1 MKIDADNVWQ
11 VINDN
16 HGIINQTIYAAPD
29 TNPLPN
35 TIPTIG
41 GFVGRDD
48 YLNSLHESYRNG
60 TRCFILHG
68 IGGVGKTALA
78 LRLASEMAGDFQAK
92 IFVEMRGMSKTPGSW
107 SEAMFEIVRQFNPD
121 IPAAVPAEHLKAIF
135 IQCVQNQST
144 LIVLDNVENKQ
155 AVEPLMMTNA
165 CFIMT
170 SRESF
175 AVTGGKSIK
184 LEKMRSEEARQ
195 LLFQTADEKRF
206 DGRADELTEI
216 AGYLP
221 MALKPLAAILAED
234 ELETAADL
242 IQKYRDKKELLKER
256 VPDYNDLTIAASFE
270 LSYEKLPPEMQERW
284 RRLSVFPSSFE
295 KTAIMLVLMISET
308 EAREMQRKLR
318 RSSLLEVNVET
329 KRFSLHDLVRVFTN
343 EKLSEN
349 ERFETQLCFAQY
361 YLRILFGIEEFRA
374 KQPED
379 FYLNALGLIDDELE
393 NIKAGQKW
401 SSEFSESN
409 IGITEFCM
417 YYSVFAFDFTRLRL
431 HSDDAIS
438 WQKSALSAA
447 RRLNDKFHE
456 SCILGSLGAV
466 LTSVGDYQEA
476 IAYEEKA
483 LAICRE
489 LGDLEGEGRNLNNLG
504 NIYYK
509 LKEYPK
515 TVENCEKALMLFREF
530 ENPHGEASCLRNLAA
545 AYYGLSDYE
554 KAIECTKKSLEIFIE
569 LDDYENA
576 GGGLDE
582 LGTIY
587 MQKGEFRKALECSE
601 QSLAI
606 SQQIGNLHGEAT
618 SLSNLGFTYLNL
630 GEFQEAVDF
639 YAKSLEI
646 SREINDPLGEAN
658 SLGQL
663 GLVFYNLGEFQEAV
677 ECNEKSL
684 IISRRIGDLEGEAGS
699 LSALAQ
705 VYCTLGDFRTAIECC
720 EQAQTIFREK
730 GDRAG
735 EAATLNI
742 FGTIY
747 HRLGELQNAINRFEE
762 ALGISREIG
771 YPMGQGESLKNLG
784 VVYISIERKEIA
796 CECWK
801 EALEIY
807 EAVESPNANT
817 VRRWIKEQ
825 C

>member
-1 MKIDADNVWQ
+1 MKIDANKIWQ

-16 HGIINQTIYAAPD
+16 HGTINQVVYNAPGI
-29 TNPLPN
+29 NPLPN
-35 TIPTIG
+35 TIPSIN
-41 GFVGRDD
+41 GFVGREDC
-48 YLNSLHESYRNG
+48 LSSLCDSYRNG

-68 IGGVGKTALA
+68 IGGIGKTALA
-78 LRLASEMAGDFQAK
+78 LRLASEIADDFQAK
-92 IFVEMRGMSKTPGSW
+92 IFVEMQGMDKTPRSW
-107 SEAMFEIVRQFNPD
+107 RDAMFEIVRQFNPELPAD
-121 IPAAVPAEHLKAIF
+121 IPDEHLRTIF
-135 IQCVQNQST
+135 IQSVQNQNT

-155 AVEPLMMTNA
+155 AVEPLRMVSA
-165 CFIMT
+165 CFITT

-175 AVTGGKSIK
+175 AVMGGKSVK
-184 LEKMRSEEARQ
+184 VEKMRSEDARQ
-195 LLFQTADEKRF
+195 LLFQAADEKRF
-206 DGRADELTEI
+206 DERADELSEI

-221 MALKPLAAILAED
+221 MALKPLASILAED

-270 LSYEKLPPEMQERW
+270 LSYEKLSPEMQERW

-295 KTAIMLVLMISET
+295 ETAMILVLMISET
-308 EAREMQRKLR
+308 EARETQRKLR

-329 KRFSLHDLVRVFTN
+329 RRFSLHDLVRVFTN
-343 EKLSEN
+343 EKLSED
-349 ERFETQLCFAQY
+349 ERFQTQLYFAQH
-361 YLRILFGIEEFRA
+361 YLRILLSIEEYRVQ
-374 KQPED
+374 QPENY
-379 FYLNALGLIDDELE
+379 YLNALGLIDDELE

-401 SSEFSESN
+401 SSEFSESDT
-409 IGITEFCM
+409 GITEFCM
-417 YYSVFAFDFTRLRL
+417 YYSVFAFNFIRLRL
-431 HSDDAIS
+431 HPNDAIS

-447 RRLNDKFHE
+447 RKLNDKFHE
-456 SCILGSLGAV
+456 SVILGSLGAV
-466 LTSVGDYQEA
+466 LACVGDYREA

-489 LGDLEGEGRNLNNLG
+489 LGDLEGEGRNLSNLG

-509 LKEYPK
+509 LKEYSK
-515 TVENCEKALMLFREF
+515 TVENCERALTIFREF
-530 ENPHGEASCLRNLAA
+530 ENPHGEASCLRNLAG
-545 AYYGLSDYE
+545 AYYGLSEYE
-554 KAIECTKKSLEIFIE
+554 RAIECIKKSLEIFIE

-606 SQQIGNLHGEAT
+606 SQEIGNLSGEAT
-618 SLSNLGFTYLNL
+618 SLSNLGFICLNL
-630 GEFQEAVDF
+630 GEFQQAADF
-639 YAKSLEI
+639 YAESLEI

-663 GLVFYNLGEFQEAV
+663 GLVLYNLGELQKAV

-699 LSALAQ
+699 LSDLAL
-705 VYCTLGDFRTAIECC
+705 VYCTLGDFRAAIECC
-720 EQAQTIFREK
+720 EQSQTIFREK

-735 EAATLNI
+735 EAATLNT

-747 HRLGELQNAINRFEE
+747 HRLGELQNAIDCYEQ
-762 ALGISREIG
+762 ALSISREIG

-784 VVYISIERKEIA
+784 VVYMSIERKKIA
-796 CECWK
+796 CEFWM

-817 VRRWIKEQ
+817 IRRWINEQ